1 MRWLYLGTMS
11 WLLGIFKNIRS
22 ELFWKERIITI
33 FIVLTYILGNGIEY
47 YNGKL
52 TNDSPLV
59 WMLGVVLGS
68 AVVIVSLS
76 RWNSYTSILF
86 KVFLLHVNFNIIYA
100 YGQSTQGPTD
110 TESFYVL
117 MCYILFVVS
126 SQALD
131 SRRELT
137 LFTIAEILFFIII
150 VYINLE
156 NSPILM
162 QPMHQFILLF
172 VLIGNIIVNHQ
183 RFKLTQAGV
192 NSNVQF
198 KTLSENGRDAQLIL
212 NNKFQF
218 VYLNPAAELLTGH
231 KIQQIMKM
239 QFYDLIVA
247 EDVEKVRNILSKA
260 TIEDEVRL
268 NTEFRLVSSS
278 GKHIWVESIFSSFR
292 SGPGLNEK
300 LIFAETRNIE
310 KRKELEQEI
319 QQKLKV
325 EEMLIKHS
333 NEFINVDRKEILHGV
348 DVALSDFGKMLGADG
363 ALVYRMHGKLHDE
376 FRSTNQWFDNPLL
389 NLNHYFNLVV
399 KINQQLILF
408 LRSIKGDKA
417 THGNFVLHGQL
428 HEIQVTTTDDIPGK
442 FFYLVPLQSGN
453 IVNGFVIFVFD
464 DKVKNVSSSFF
475 GLIGNMIASAFTRL
489 RTEMRLHEAQLTN
502 EFILRALP
510 DWLYMLN
517 NKGEFTGSN
526 NYSTLTP
533 YLHDYD
539 LIGRSFKD
547 VLPKETVPLFEK
559 ALTEVIET
567 DLTASFEFEDSNTH
581 KGRFFKALLAP
592 FKANEY
598 LLIIRDI
605 TDLKLAQSELE
616 NKATKLELSNK
627 ELEEFAYIVSHD
639 MKQPIRTIISY
650 LSLLKRK
657 HGAVLNDEALEFLN
671 YSIEGA
677 NKMSGLIRDIL
688 QYSRLEQ
695 QISFVSDVPLNNV
708 VGKVISGLNEIITTN
723 HAKVTVTD
731 MPTVKGN
738 DTMLSEL
745 FQNLIENGI
754 KYNTKAEKTVHI
766 TVTDEDPF
774 WLFKVSDNG
783 IGFDQEYSEQIFKIF
798 KRLHNDHEFQGT
810 GIGLSVCQ
818 KVVTK
823 HGGKIWA
830 ESKEGKGSSFYF
842 TLPKIQ
848 NN

>member
-1 MRWLYLGTMS
+1 MT
-11 WLLGIFKNIRS
+11 WLLGIIRNIRS

-52 TNDSPLV
+52 TNDSPIV
-59 WMLGVVLGS
+59 WMIGVVLGVL
-68 AVVIVSLS
+68 VVTVSLS
-76 RWNSYTSILF
+76 RWSSYTSLLF
-86 KVFLLHVNFNIIYA
+86 KLFLLHVNFNIVYA
-100 YGQSTQGPTD
+100 YGQSTSGPTD
-110 TESFYVL
+110 TEAFYVL

-131 SRRELT
+131 SRRELF
-137 LFTIAEILFFIII
+137 LFTIAELLFFTGI
-150 VYINLE
+150 VYLSLPN
-156 NSPILM
+156 NPILM

-172 VLIGNIIVNHQ
+172 VLTGNIIINLQ

-212 NNKFQF
+212 NNKLQF

-247 EDVEKVRNILSKA
+247 EDIEGVRAILSKA
-260 TIEDEVRL
+260 ALEEDDVKL
-268 NTEFRLVSSS
+268 NSEFRIINSS
-278 GKHIWVESIFSSFR
+278 GKEIWVETIFSSFK
-292 SGPGLNEK
+292 SGPGLSEK

-310 KRKELEQEI
+310 KRKQLEQDI

-333 NEFINVDRKEILHGV
+333 NEFINVERKEILHGV
-348 DVALSDFGKMLGADG
+348 DIALSDFGRMLGADG

-376 FRSTNQWFDNPLL
+376 FRSTNQWFDNQLD

-408 LRSIKGDKA
+408 LRSMKGEKA
-417 THGNFVLHGQL
+417 THGNFVLHHQL
-428 HEIQVTTTDDIPGK
+428 QEIQVTNTEDLPGK

-464 DKVKNVSSSFF
+464 EKVKNVSSSFF

-489 RTEMRLHEAQLTN
+489 RTEVRLHEAQLTN

-510 DWLYMLN
+510 DWLYMIN
-517 NKGEFTGSN
+517 KKGEFTGSN

-533 YLHDYD
+533 YLPDYD
-539 LIGRSFKD
+539 LIGRSFKE
-547 VLPKETVPLFEK
+547 VLPYETVQLFEK
-559 ALTEVIET
+559 ALSEVIET
-567 DLTASFEFEDSNTH
+567 ELTASFEFEDDNSH

-616 NKATKLELSNK
+616 KKASKLELSNK

-650 LSLLKRK
+650 LSLLKKK
-657 HGAVLNDEALEFLN
+657 HGNVLTEEATEFLN

-695 QISFVSDVPLNNV
+695 QISFVSEVSLNTIV
-708 VGKVISGLNEIITTN
+708 KRVLSGLHEIITTN
-723 HAKVTVTD
+723 QAEVTVAEL
-731 MPTVKGN
+731 PNIKGN

-754 KYNTKAEKTVHI
+754 KYNTNTQKKIQI
-766 TVTDEDPF
+766 TVADQDPY
-774 WLFKVSDNG
+774 WLFTISDNG
-783 IGFDQEYSEQIFKIF
+783 IGFDQEYAEQIFKIF
-798 KRLHNDHEFQGT
+798 KRLHNDNEFQGT

-830 ESKEGKGSSFYF
+830 ESQQGKGSSFYF

-848 NN
+848 